1 MTRICLLLITTWIVL
16 ASLLL
21 PGALALAQ
29 DETPPGSDG
38 QQPPLMADSQAAP
51 SSSPDA
57 VEITSTTAFFL
68 HGASAN
74 NTSGHITIINHPA
87 TNNKPDVLVF
97 VTPNW
102 NPGGSANGTYNDHAI
117 GVWYD
122 SGRWKIF
129 NQDFAAMPANASFN
143 VMVLAAGSNAFVH
156 RASPAN
162 TSGHVTDLDHPQTNG
177 KPGALVFVTP
187 HFNNPGGP
195 GVYNDHPIGVYYTGA
210 GWAIFNQ
217 DLAALANGAAFN
229 VLVLDAGANAFV
241 HRATAANTN
250 GHITG
255 IDNPLTNNKPNRFVF
270 TTQNWNPGGGAG
282 TYNARHTGIYY
293 FGSQMRIFNQNSAN
307 MPANAAFNVYVPTA
321 DTGAFV
327 HRAAAGNITG
337 NRTTVDSPL
346 TNGRPHA
353 TLFVTANWNPNGA
366 GGTYNDHPIGVY
378 YFDGKWRVFNQ
389 DLAAMP
395 ANAAFNVLAP
405 EPGVNVFVHEANAAN
420 ISGNVSRI
428 DHPLTNGNP
437 NALLLVTPNW
447 NPGGAGGTY
456 NNHPIGV
463 YYFSGIWW
471 LTNQDGG
478 TMEPNASFNIMVLP
492 ASSGAFVHTASAA
505 NTAANVSRID
515 NPRTNGNQHAL
526 VFTTLNWNPG
536 GVGGTYNNHVTGVYY
551 TGGRWSV
558 FNQDLAA
565 MPPNASF
572 NVYVVASRSYLPSI
586 RR

>member
-16 ASLLL
+16 ASLLM

-29 DETPPGSDG
+29 DEAPPGSDG
-38 QQPPLMADSQAAP
+38 QQPPLMADAQAAP
-51 SSSPDA
+51 SSNPDRA
-57 VEITSTTAFFL
+57 EVTPTTAFFL
-68 HGASAN
+68 HVATAA
-74 NTSGHITIINHPA
+74 NTSAHITTIDHPA
-87 TNNKPDVLVF
+87 TNNQPDALVF
-97 VTPNW
+97 VTANW
-102 NPGGSANGTYNDHAI
+102 NPGGIDDGTYNNRAL

-122 SGRWKIF
+122 DNKWKIF
-129 NQDFAAMPANASFN
+129 NQDLAAMPANASFN
-143 VMVLAAGSNAFVH
+143 VMVVTGNSNAFVH
-156 RASPAN
+156 RATAPN
-162 TSGHVTDLDHPQTNG
+162 TAGNSTEIQNPRTNG
-177 KPGALVFVTP
+177 RPNALLFITL
-187 HFNNPGGP
+187 NYNAGP
-195 GVYNDHPIGVYYTGA
+195 VYNAHPTNVWYFNGGGRWQIGNQNGA
-210 GWAIFNQ
+210 AMPV
-217 DLAALANGAAFN
+217 GAAFN
-229 VLVLDAGANAFV
+229 VLVLDASMNTFV
-241 HRATAANTN
+241 HTATVANTG
-250 GHITG
+250 GHITT

-270 TTQNWNPGGGAG
+270 TTQNWNPGGVGG

-337 NRTTVDSPL
+337 NNTTVDSPL

-366 GGTYNDHPIGVY
+366 GSTYNDHPIGVY

-389 DLAAMP
+389 DFAAMP

-405 EPGVNVFVHEANAAN
+405 ELGVNVFVHKATPAN
-420 ISGNVSRI
+420 ITGNISRI
-428 DHPLTNGNP
+428 DHPLANGNP
-437 NALLLVTPNW
+437 NALLLITPNW
-447 NPGGAGGTY
+447 NPGNVGGTY
-456 NNHPIGV
+456 NNHPVGV
-463 YYFSGIWW
+463 YYFSGRWY

-478 TMEPNASFNIMVLP
+478 AIEPNASFNIMVLP
-492 ASSGAFVHTASAA
+492 AGSGAFVHTASAA
-505 NTAANVSRID
+505 NTAANVTRID
-515 NPRTNGNQHAL
+515 HPRTNGNRHAL

-536 GVGGTYNNHVTGVYY
+536 GVGGTYNDHVTGVYY

-558 FNQDLAA
+558 FNQDMAA

-572 NVYVVASRSYLPSI
+572 NVYAVASRTYLPSI